1 MALGKILKKALKV
14 AAPFAGFIPG
24 IGPIASQALSM
35 GATAIGNSGSKKKLM
50 PAIGAGLGVGADLVR
65 GDEQRKAEQ
74 RNRSIQEGN
83 VAEYEKRYQTGRTD
97 SQAELAR
104 MIAENDSINADMET
118 QRGAYNDDIRS
129 SRAGASKTV
138 EDLLNEVRNGGVDIK
153 DVADIQEF
161 DSGPDATYQD
171 QAYVEDNSDAAVLRD
186 RAAARGMQGRDSVEA
201 AQLQRQMMTEA
212 GQEGPSANALSGLIA
227 KAGGTAITRSFEDS
241 GNKAAMELARTGG
254 NNADTYA
261 TLARERAEALKG
273 NDTNAILAGMQGA
286 EDLAGAKA
294 QRLNPMIAALSAR
307 ATASPDASAEM
318 QGMAI
323 RGQAK
328 QANQSMNMQGRQNVQ
343 QMNMTK
349 RAQNNQTNAAI
360 RGDNATNKITT
371 QGQRVSQATAK
382 SNQLAALAPAA
393 LTPYSMRMLA
403 PTARSASGGMNT
415 DYMRTGV
422 GQNQLVSEADNT
434 GSGILQGL
442 GDMADL
448 AGRGGEG
455 AGSSYDP
462 ATVTTPK
469 AINAAGKFRTA
480 DAKMLQSTYAPAKVS
495 TPKTINAGSMLKKV
509 NRTVVRR

>member
-1 MALGKILKKALKV
+1 MGLSSIMGKL
-14 AAPFAGFIPG
+14 APFAKLIPG
-24 IGPIASQALSM
+24 YG
-35 GATAIGNSGSKKKLM
+35 TAIS
-50 PAIGAGLGVGADLVR
+50 AGLGVGSSLLK
-65 GDEQRKAEQ
+65 GKEQKKAQ
-74 RNRSIQEGN
+74 AGNAAIQAAN
-83 VAEYEKRYQTGRTD
+83 QAEYEKRYNNNRLD
-97 SQAELAR
+97 SQEELAR
-104 MIAENDSINADMET
+104 MIAENNDINADMET

-161 DSGPDATYQD
+161 DGGPDATYQD

-227 KAGGTAITRSFEDS
+227 KAGGTAISRSFEDS

-254 NNADTYA
+254 NNSDTYA
-261 TLARERAEALKG
+261 SLARERAEALKG

-286 EDLAGAKA
+286 EDMAGAKA

-343 QMNMTK
+343 QMNMAQ
-349 RAQNNQTNAAI
+349 RAQNNQTNAGI
-360 RGDNATNKITT
+360 RGANATNKITT

-382 SNQLAALAPAA
+382 SGQLAALAPAA

-403 PTARSASGGMNT
+403 PEAKRASGGR
-415 DYMRTGV
+415 DLRYQGTGV
-422 GQNQLVSEADNT
+422 GQNEQVIQENNT
-434 GSGILQGL
+434 GSGVLERLGGL
-442 GDMADL
+442 ADL
-448 AGRGGEG
+448 AGR
-455 AGSSYDP
+455 AKSSYNP
-462 ATVTTPK
+462 ATVKTPT
-469 AINAAGKFRTA
+469 AINAAG
-480 DAKMLQSTYAPAKVS
+480 MLEKARSQRLANYKPATVS
-495 TPKTINAGSMLKKV
+495 TPGKIDVKGMMNLYGARKDM
-509 NRTVVRR
+509 NQ